1 MLTDAPLIFEK
12 RAGRSASTV
21 IFALQG
27 PLTLRN
33 FFDLQTA
40 LRQEPVSGFFI
51 LDLTGV
57 PYMDSAGIGLVMN
70 HYVHCQN
77 GGGRM
82 IVTGVC
88 PRVMEL
94 FRLTHID
101 AVLGQAATV
110 EDAESLA

>member
-1 MLTDAPLIFEK
+1 MLADAPLTFEK
-12 RAGRSASTV
+12 RAGRSASTI

-33 FFDLQTA
+33 LFDLQTA
-40 LRQEPVSGFFI
+40 LRQEPIANLFI
-51 LDLTGV
+51 LDLIGV

-70 HYVHCQN
+70 HSVHCQN

-82 IVTGVC
+82 IVAGVC

-94 FRLTHID
+94 FRLTRIHT
-101 AVLGQAATV
+101 VLAQAATV
-110 EDAESLA
+110 EEAESQS